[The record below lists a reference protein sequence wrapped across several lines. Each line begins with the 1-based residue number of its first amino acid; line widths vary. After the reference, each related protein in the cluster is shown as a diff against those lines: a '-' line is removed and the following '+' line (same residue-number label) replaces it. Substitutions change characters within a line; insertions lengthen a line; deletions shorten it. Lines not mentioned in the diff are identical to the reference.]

1 MEVKNIMT
9 TNELIKKLFIAF
21 SKKDD
26 DEFFKLGEE
35 LINLE
40 KRKKHNIVAKELKE
54 ALYSKN
60 HSRVTSEKRFRTDM
74 PIPRDNDTGFPLLEI
89 KQYELEWEQLI
100 LTEKTNYALK
110 QIVLGF
116 KSYEVLATYNLK
128 PKNKVLFCGLPGTG
142 KTFSAQVISSYLGIP
157 LVYVNFDAII
167 SSYLGETASNLR
179 KVFDFISN
187 GIWVVLFDEVD
198 IIGKNRD
205 DQHETGEIK
214 RVVNNF
220 LQMIDNYEGNS
231 LIMASTNH
239 PHILD
244 PAIWRRFDE
253 VINFELPDRFE
264 RKSLMNLYLK
274 PIKKAKDIDVEYL
287 SDGTEGF
294 SPSDL
299 KSMCR
304 DAITHA
310 IINERDT
317 LNNSDLKYSLDR
329 FKERIDLKMGNK

>member
-1 MEVKNIMT
+1 MAT
-9 TNELIKKLFIAF
+9 TSELIKKLFLAF

-26 DEFFKLGEE
+26 DEFYKIGEE

-40 KRKKHNIVAKELKE
+40 KRKKHHFVAKELKE
-54 ALYSKN
+54 ALYSQN
-60 HSRVTSEKRFRTDM
+60 NGRLNSEKRFRSNM
-74 PIPRDNDTGFPLLEI
+74 PIPRDNDTGFPLLSIE
-89 KQYELEWEQLI
+89 QYDLDWDSLI
-100 LTEKTNYALK
+100 LSEKIKYELK
-110 QIVLGF
+110 QIVKGF
-116 KSYEVLATYNLK
+116 RSYEVLATYNLK

-142 KTFSAQVISSYLGIP
+142 KTFTAQVLSSYLGLP
-157 LVYVNFDAII
+157 LVYINFDAII
-167 SSYLGETASNLR
+167 SSYLGETATNLR

-220 LQMIDNYEGNS
+220 LQMIDNFKGDS
-231 LIMASTNH
+231 LIIASTNH

-253 VINFELPDRFE
+253 VINFELPE
-264 RKSLMNLYLK
+264 RKERASLIKLYLK
-274 PIKKAKDIDVEYL
+274 PLKKEKDLDIELL
-287 SDGTEGF
+287 SRETEGF
-294 SPSDL
+294 SPSDI
-299 KSMCR
+299 KTMCR
-304 DAITHA
+304 DAMIHA

-317 LNNSDLKYSLDR
+317 LENRDLKYSLEK
-329 FKERIDLKMGNK
+329 FKVRLIMRRNK

>member
-1 MEVKNIMT
+1 MT
-9 TNELIKKLFIAF
+9 TNEIIKKLFIAF
-21 SKKDD
+21 SKKDEE
-26 DEFFKLGEE
+26 EFYRLAEE

-54 ALYSKN
+54 ALYATS
-60 HSRVTSEKRFRTDM
+60 HSRINSNKRFKTDI
-74 PIPRDNDTGFPLLEI
+74 PIPRDNDTGFPLLGI
-89 KQYELEWEQLI
+89 RPYNHAWEELI
-100 LTEKTNYALK
+100 LSTKTDYALK

-116 KSYEVLATYNLK
+116 KSHEILATYNLK
-128 PKNKVLFCGLPGTG
+128 PKNKILFCGMPGTG

-157 LVYVNFDAII
+157 LVYVNFEAII
-167 SSYLGETASNLR
+167 SSYLGETATNLK

-187 GIWVVLFDEVD
+187 GVWIVLFDEVD

-220 LQMIDNYEGNS
+220 LQMLDNFEGDS
-231 LIMASTNH
+231 LIIASTNH

-253 VINFELPDRFE
+253 VINFELPDRSE
-264 RKSLMNLYLK
+264 RASLLKLYLK
-274 PIKKAKDIDVEYL
+274 PIKKEKDINIE
-287 SDGTEGF
+287 SISKETEEF

-310 IINERDT
+310 IINERDSIT
-317 LNNSDLKYSLDR
+317 NSDLRYSLDR
-329 FKERIDLKMGNK
+329 FKERLALRTD

>member
-1 MEVKNIMT
+1 VT

-21 SKKDD
+21 SKKDE
-26 DEFFKLGEE
+26 DEFYKIAEE

-54 ALYSKN
+54 AL
-60 HSRVTSEKRFRTDM
+60 HSHNSRLISDKRFKSNI
-74 PIPRDNDTGFPLLEI
+74 PIPRDNDSGFPLLSLNQYDLDWEELILPEKTKCEI
-89 KQYELEWEQLI
+89 KR
-100 LTEKTNYALK
+100 
-110 QIVLGF
+110 IVQGF
-116 KSYEVLATYNLK
+116 KSYEILATYNLK
-128 PKNKVLFCGLPGTG
+128 PQNKILFCGLPGTG
-142 KTFSAQVISSYLGIP
+142 KTFSAQVLSSYLELP
-157 LVYVNFDAII
+157 LVYINFDAII
-167 SSYLGETASNLR
+167 SSYLGETATNLR

-220 LQMIDNYEGNS
+220 LQMIDNFEGDS
-231 LIMASTNH
+231 LIIAATNH

-253 VINFELPDRFE
+253 VINFELPDKKARA
-264 RKSLMNLYLK
+264 SLIRLYLK
-274 PIKKAKDIDVEYL
+274 PLKKAKDLDIEFL
-287 SDGTEGF
+287 CNETEGF
-294 SPSDL
+294 SPSDI

-304 DAITHA
+304 HSITHA

-317 LNNSDLKYSLDR
+317 LENIDLRYSLNK
-329 FKERIDLKMGNK
+329 FKERINARKIR

>member
-1 MEVKNIMT
+1 MAT
-9 TNELIKKLFIAF
+9 TYELIKKLFLAF
-21 SKKDD
+21 SKKDE
-26 DEFFKLGEE
+26 DEFYKIGEE

-40 KRKKHNIVAKELKE
+40 KRKKHHFVAKELKE
-54 ALYSKN
+54 ALYSRN
-60 HSRVTSEKRFRTDM
+60 NSRFNSEKRFKSNM
-74 PIPRDNDTGFPLLEI
+74 PIPRDNDSGFPLLSI
-89 KQYELEWEQLI
+89 RQYELDWGELI
-100 LTEKTNYALK
+100 LSEKIKYELK
-110 QIVLGF
+110 QIVRGF
-116 KSYEVLATYNLK
+116 RSYEVLSTYNLK

-142 KTFSAQVISSYLGIP
+142 KTFTAQVLSSYLELP
-157 LVYVNFDAII
+157 LVYINFDAII
-167 SSYLGETASNLR
+167 SSYLGETATNLR

-220 LQMIDNYEGNS
+220 LQLIDNFEGDS
-231 LIMASTNH
+231 LIIASTNH

-253 VINFELPDRFE
+253 VINFELPEKIDRT
-264 RKSLMNLYLK
+264 SLIKLYLK
-274 PIKKAKDIDVEYL
+274 PLKKTKDLDIELL
-287 SDGTEGF
+287 SKETEGF
-294 SPSDL
+294 SPSDI

-304 DAITHA
+304 DAITHT

-317 LNNSDLKYSLDR
+317 LENKDLMYSLEK
-329 FKERIDLKMGNK
+329 FKERINMRKNR

>member
-1 MEVKNIMT
+1 MAT
-9 TNELIKKLFIAF
+9 TSELIKKLFLAF

-26 DEFFKLGEE
+26 DEFYKIGEE

-40 KRKKHNIVAKELKE
+40 KRKKHHFVAKELKE
-54 ALYSKN
+54 ALYSQN
-60 HSRVTSEKRFRTDM
+60 NGRLNSEKRFRSNM
-74 PIPRDNDTGFPLLEI
+74 PIPRDNDTGFQLLSIE
-89 KQYELEWEQLI
+89 QYDLDWDSLI
-100 LTEKTNYALK
+100 LSEKTKYELK
-110 QIVLGF
+110 QIVQGF
-116 KSYEVLATYNLK
+116 RSYEVLATYNLK

-142 KTFSAQVISSYLGIP
+142 KTFTAQVLSSYLGLP
-157 LVYVNFDAII
+157 LVYINFDAII
-167 SSYLGETASNLR
+167 SSYLGETATNLR

-220 LQMIDNYEGNS
+220 LQMIDNFKGDS
-231 LIMASTNH
+231 LIIASTNH

-253 VINFELPDRFE
+253 VINFELPE
-264 RKSLMNLYLK
+264 RKERASLIKLYLK
-274 PIKKAKDIDVEYL
+274 PLKKEKDLDVELL
-287 SDGTEGF
+287 SRETEGF
-294 SPSDL
+294 SPSDI
-299 KSMCR
+299 KTMCR
-304 DAITHA
+304 DAMIHA

-317 LNNSDLKYSLDR
+317 LENRDLKYSLEK
-329 FKERIDLKMGNK
+329 FKERLIMRKNK

>member
-1 MEVKNIMT
+1 MAT
-9 TNELIKKLFIAF
+9 TSELIKKLFLAF

-26 DEFFKLGEE
+26 DEFYKIGEE

-40 KRKKHNIVAKELKE
+40 KRKKHHFVAKELKE
-54 ALYSKN
+54 ALYSQN
-60 HSRVTSEKRFRTDM
+60 NGRLNSEKRFRSNM
-74 PIPRDNDTGFPLLEI
+74 PIPRDNDTGFPLLSIE
-89 KQYELEWEQLI
+89 QYDLDWDSLI
-100 LTEKTNYALK
+100 LSEKIKYELK
-110 QIVLGF
+110 QIVKGF
-116 KSYEVLATYNLK
+116 RSYEVLATYNLK

-142 KTFSAQVISSYLGIP
+142 KTFTAQVLSSYLGLP
-157 LVYVNFDAII
+157 LVYINFDAII
-167 SSYLGETASNLR
+167 SSYLGETATNLR

-220 LQMIDNYEGNS
+220 LQMIDNFKGDS
-231 LIMASTNH
+231 LIIASTNH

-253 VINFELPDRFE
+253 VINFELPE
-264 RKSLMNLYLK
+264 RKERASLIKLYLK
-274 PIKKAKDIDVEYL
+274 PLKKEKDLDIELL
-287 SDGTEGF
+287 SRETDGF
-294 SPSDL
+294 SPSDI
-299 KSMCR
+299 KTMCR
-304 DAITHA
+304 DAMIHA

-317 LNNSDLKYSLDR
+317 LENRDLKYSLEK
-329 FKERIDLKMGNK
+329 FKVRLIMRRNK

>member
-1 MEVKNIMT
+1 MT

-21 SKKDD
+21 SKKDEE
-26 DEFFKLGEE
+26 EFYRLGEE

-60 HSRVTSEKRFRTDM
+60 YSRINSNKRFKTNM

-89 KQYELEWEQLI
+89 KQYELDWGQLI
-100 LTEKTNYALK
+100 LTDKTNYALK

-128 PKNKVLFCGLPGTG
+128 PKNKVLFCGMPGTG
-142 KTFSAQVISSYLGIP
+142 KTFSAQVISAYLGLP
-157 LVYVNFDAII
+157 LVYINFDAII
-167 SSYLGETASNLR
+167 SSYLGETASNLK
-179 KVFDFISN
+179 KVFEFISN

-220 LQMIDNYEGNS
+220 LQMIDNFEGDS
-231 LIMASTNH
+231 LILASTNH

-253 VINFELPDRFE
+253 VINFELPDQSE
-264 RKSLMNLYLK
+264 RISLIKLYLK
-274 PIKKAKDIDVEYL
+274 PIKKDKDINIIFISER
-287 SDGTEGF
+287 TEGF

-317 LNNSDLKYSLDR
+317 ITNNDLIYSLER
-329 FKERIDLKMGNK
+329 FRERLDLRTNS

>member
-1 MEVKNIMT
+1 MT
-9 TNELIKKLFIAF
+9 TNEIIKKLFIAF
-21 SKKDD
+21 SKKDEE
-26 DEFFKLGEE
+26 EFYRLAEE

-54 ALYSKN
+54 ALYA
-60 HSRVTSEKRFRTDM
+60 TSNIRINSNRRFKTDV
-74 PIPRDNDTGFPLLEI
+74 PIPRDNDTGFPLLELRR
-89 KQYELEWEQLI
+89 YNHAWEELI
-100 LTEKTNYALK
+100 LSTKTDYALK

-116 KSYEVLATYNLK
+116 KSHEILATYNLK
-128 PKNKVLFCGLPGTG
+128 PKNKILFCGMPGTG

-157 LVYVNFDAII
+157 LVYVNFEAII
-167 SSYLGETASNLR
+167 SSYLGETATNLK

-187 GIWVVLFDEVD
+187 GVWIVLFDEVD

-220 LQMIDNYEGNS
+220 LQMLDNFEGDS
-231 LIMASTNH
+231 LIIASTNH

-253 VINFELPDRFE
+253 VINFELPDRSE
-264 RKSLMNLYLK
+264 RVSLLKLYLK
-274 PIKKAKDIDVEYL
+274 PIKKEKDINIEL
-287 SDGTEGF
+287 IAEETEEF

-310 IINERDT
+310 IINERESIT
-317 LNNSDLKYSLDR
+317 ISDLRYSLDR
-329 FKERIDLKMGNK
+329 FKERLALRTD

>member
-1 MEVKNIMT
+1 MAT
-9 TNELIKKLFIAF
+9 TSELIKKLFLAF

-26 DEFFKLGEE
+26 DEFYKIGEE

-40 KRKKHNIVAKELKE
+40 KRKKHHFVAKELKE
-54 ALYSKN
+54 ALYSQN
-60 HSRVTSEKRFRTDM
+60 NGRLNSEKRFRSNM
-74 PIPRDNDTGFPLLEI
+74 PIPRDNDTGFPLLSIE
-89 KQYELEWEQLI
+89 QYDLDWDSLI
-100 LTEKTNYALK
+100 LSEKIKYELK
-110 QIVLGF
+110 QIVQGF
-116 KSYEVLATYNLK
+116 RSYEVLATYNLK

-142 KTFSAQVISSYLGIP
+142 KTFTAQVLSSYLGLP
-157 LVYVNFDAII
+157 LVYINFDAII
-167 SSYLGETASNLR
+167 SSYLGETATNLR

-220 LQMIDNYEGNS
+220 LQMIDNFKGDS
-231 LIMASTNH
+231 LIIASTNH

-253 VINFELPDRFE
+253 VINFELPE
-264 RKSLMNLYLK
+264 RKERASLIKLYLK
-274 PIKKAKDIDVEYL
+274 PLKKEKDLDIELL
-287 SDGTEGF
+287 SRETEGF
-294 SPSDL
+294 SPSDI
-299 KSMCR
+299 KTMCR
-304 DAITHA
+304 DAMIHA

-317 LNNSDLKYSLDR
+317 LENRDLKYSLEK
-329 FKERIDLKMGNK
+329 FKVRLIMRRNK

>member
-1 MEVKNIMT
+1 MAT
-9 TNELIKKLFIAF
+9 TSELIKKLFLAF

-26 DEFFKLGEE
+26 DEFYKIGEE

-40 KRKKHNIVAKELKE
+40 KRKKHHFVAKELKE
-54 ALYSKN
+54 ALYSQN
-60 HSRVTSEKRFRTDM
+60 NSRLNSEKRFRSNM
-74 PIPRDNDTGFPLLEI
+74 PIPRDNDTGFPLLSIE
-89 KQYELEWEQLI
+89 QYDLDWDSLI
-100 LTEKTNYALK
+100 LSEKIKYELK
-110 QIVLGF
+110 QIVQGF
-116 KSYEVLATYNLK
+116 RSYEVLATYNLK

-142 KTFSAQVISSYLGIP
+142 KTFTAQVLSSYLGLP
-157 LVYVNFDAII
+157 LVYINFDAII
-167 SSYLGETASNLR
+167 SSYLGETATNLR

-220 LQMIDNYEGNS
+220 LQMIDNFKGDS
-231 LIMASTNH
+231 LIIASTNH

-253 VINFELPDRFE
+253 VINFELPE
-264 RKSLMNLYLK
+264 RKERASLIKLYLK
-274 PIKKAKDIDVEYL
+274 PLKKEKDLDIELL
-287 SDGTEGF
+287 SRETDGF
-294 SPSDL
+294 SPSDI
-299 KSMCR
+299 KTMCR
-304 DAITHA
+304 DAMIHA

-317 LNNSDLKYSLDR
+317 LENRDLKYSLEK
-329 FKERIDLKMGNK
+329 FKVRLIMRRNK

>member
-1 MEVKNIMT
+1 VAT
-9 TNELIKKLFIAF
+9 TSELIKKLFLAF

-26 DEFFKLGEE
+26 DEFYKIGEE

-40 KRKKHNIVAKELKE
+40 KRKKHHFVAKELKE
-54 ALYSKN
+54 ALYSQN
-60 HSRVTSEKRFRTDM
+60 NGRLNSEKRFRSNM
-74 PIPRDNDTGFPLLEI
+74 PIPRDNDTGFPLLSIE
-89 KQYELEWEQLI
+89 QYDLDWDSLI
-100 LTEKTNYALK
+100 LSEKIKYELK
-110 QIVLGF
+110 QIVQGF
-116 KSYEVLATYNLK
+116 RSYEVLATYNLK

-142 KTFSAQVISSYLGIP
+142 KTFTAQVLSSYLGLP
-157 LVYVNFDAII
+157 LVYINFDAII
-167 SSYLGETASNLR
+167 SSYLGETATNLR

-220 LQMIDNYEGNS
+220 LQMIDNFKGDS
-231 LIMASTNH
+231 LIIASTNH

-253 VINFELPDRFE
+253 VINFELPE
-264 RKSLMNLYLK
+264 RKERASLIKLYLK
-274 PIKKAKDIDVEYL
+274 PLKKEKDLDIELL
-287 SDGTEGF
+287 SRETEGF
-294 SPSDL
+294 SPSDI
-299 KSMCR
+299 KTMCR
-304 DAITHA
+304 DAMIHA

-317 LNNSDLKYSLDR
+317 LENRDLKYSLEK
-329 FKERIDLKMGNK
+329 FKVRLIMRRNK

>member
-1 MEVKNIMT
+1 MAT
-9 TNELIKKLFIAF
+9 TSELIKKLFLAF

-26 DEFFKLGEE
+26 DEFYKIGEE

-40 KRKKHNIVAKELKE
+40 KRKKHHFVAKELKE
-54 ALYSKN
+54 ALYSQN
-60 HSRVTSEKRFRTDM
+60 NGRLNSEKRFRSNM
-74 PIPRDNDTGFPLLEI
+74 PIPRDNDTGFPLLSIE
-89 KQYELEWEQLI
+89 QYDLDWDSLI
-100 LTEKTNYALK
+100 LSEKIKYELK
-110 QIVLGF
+110 QIVQGF
-116 KSYEVLATYNLK
+116 RSYEVLATYNLK

-142 KTFSAQVISSYLGIP
+142 KTFTAQVLSSYLGLP
-157 LVYVNFDAII
+157 LVYINFDAII
-167 SSYLGETASNLR
+167 SSYLGETATNLR

-220 LQMIDNYEGNS
+220 LQMIDNFKGDS
-231 LIMASTNH
+231 LIIASTNH

-253 VINFELPDRFE
+253 VINFELPE
-264 RKSLMNLYLK
+264 RKERASLIKLYLK
-274 PIKKAKDIDVEYL
+274 PLKKEKDLDIELL
-287 SDGTEGF
+287 SRETEGF
-294 SPSDL
+294 SPSDI
-299 KSMCR
+299 KTMCR
-304 DAITHA
+304 DAMIHA

-317 LNNSDLKYSLDR
+317 LENRDLKYSLEK
-329 FKERIDLKMGNK
+329 FKERLIMRKNK